1 MHSRKRGRQD
11 EIGRASGG
19 PWGRFAPQMSLES
32 RDDPRRLA
40 DQIRRPLV
48 LRELSGAQDRN
59 RTSDT
64 VIFSHVLYQLS
75 YLGTEALTSPKD
87 GSFTRGRAP
96 SQGVARRLR
105 HLRGRSRVSGG
116 RCLLPLLPRLSWE
129 RPSLA
134 LPSEAALEPAGSG
147 PHARTA
153 LAEIGGA
160 GLAFGILWWR
170 RLLRFRAAGR
180 PVGRAVH
187 AAHAVDTLLAR
198 PALRLRLSRPSAL
211 ASLSQ
216 PRPEAQARQELQ
228 ELALL
233 VRLEQL
239 AALQDVRRHRLF
251 EGREGVSGLLEQAVD
266 ARLVGD
272 RRAQRTAQLA
282 LGLRLVGAQPQGV
295 GEKAPLEGD
304 ELLALI
310 AFQAELVGQA
320 DDPLRHL
327 FVLTAGLRTLPF
339 LGQSLCL
346 LVTALLRSLAGPPVP
361 DQGGDD

>member
-96 SQGVARRLR
+96 SQAVARRLR

-116 RCLLPLLPRLSWE
+116 RWLLPLLPRLSWE
-129 RPSLA
+129 RPPLT

-153 LAEIGGA
+153 LAEIGGS

-180 PVGRAVH
+180 PVRRAVH
-187 AAHAVDTLLAR
+187 AAHAVDTVLGRRAVPPRRRRGLLAR
-198 PALRLRLSRPSAL
+198 PALRLRSLASASAL

-272 RRAQRTAQLA
+272 RRAQRTAQ
-282 LGLRLVGAQPQGV
+282 
-295 GEKAPLEGD
+295 
-304 ELLALI
+304 
-310 AFQAELVGQA
+310 
-320 DDPLRHL
+320 
-327 FVLTAGLRTLPF
+327 
-339 LGQSLCL
+339 
-346 LVTALLRSLAGPPVP
+346 
-361 DQGGDD
+361 